1 MKVTVPGKTPLERL
15 INLTKSVIAVPKSD
29 IEREEQ
35 KWQRRRAKKR
45 PPRTPELSATRQIR
59 QLNWYRVAGDHR
71 LAMLARD
78 VAQTSA
84 RDLVPPCII
93 CQRSRSV
100 RNLACTASGMA
111 CWTCDDC
118 LVSWV
123 TDNSARSTAAE
134 RSPRQFA

>member
-1 MKVTVPGKTPLERL
+1 MKVTVPGRTPLERL
-15 INLTKSVIAVPKSD
+15 INLTKSVAVPKSD
-29 IEREEQ
+29 VEREEQ
-35 KWQRRRAKKR
+35 KWQRRRAKKD
-45 PPRTPELSATRQIR
+45 LSNRLNCQQPDRSTS
-59 QLNWYRVAGDHR
+59 LNWYRLAGDHR

-100 RNLACTASGMA
+100 RNLACTANGMA